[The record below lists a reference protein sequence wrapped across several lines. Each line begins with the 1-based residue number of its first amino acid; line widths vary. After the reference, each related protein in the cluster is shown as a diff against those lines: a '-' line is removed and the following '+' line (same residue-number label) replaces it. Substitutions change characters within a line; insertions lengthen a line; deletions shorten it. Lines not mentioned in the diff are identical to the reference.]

1 MQSRS
6 DTRTVAITG
15 ATGFIGGR
23 LLDGLLSE
31 GSRPIVLA
39 RSPAPPQIQPWS
51 DARVQWE
58 PVDINDSEA
67 LRTALELA
75 RPDVLFHLAG
85 TRGRSG
91 EDSASTAC
99 AEVNVHLAIRVLD
112 AATKAGV
119 GRIVTVG
126 SAEEYGPQP
135 VPYHEEMA
143 WRATSPYGISKA
155 AATGF
160 ALAMQAED
168 GCPVVVVRPFTVYGP
183 RQPAHM
189 FISQAVTAAVT
200 EEPFEMSHG
209 EQRRDLVYIDDVVR
223 AFLAASRAPGV
234 EGRVINVGSGSAHRL
249 RDVAEMIWEIS
260 GTSAP
265 LKIGARQ
272 VASDQFQDTWAD
284 ITLAQRL
291 LGWSPSVDLQTGLEE
306 TLAWARA
313 ELRRG
318 TVQPAV

>member
-1 MQSRS
+1 MESRS
-6 DTRTVAITG
+6 DPRTVAITG

-51 DARVQWE
+51 DARVEWQ

-75 RPDVLFHLAG
+75 RPDVLFHIAG

-160 ALAMQAED
+160 ALAMHAED

-200 EEPFEMSHG
+200 GEPFEMSHG

-260 GTSAP
+260 GTTAP

-291 LGWSPSVDLQTGLEE
+291 LGWSPSVDLQTGLQE
-306 TLAWARA
+306 TLDWART

-318 TVQPAV
+318 TVQPAA

>member
-1 MQSRS
+1 MTENPAERV
-6 DTRTVAITG
+6 VAITG

-23 LLDGLLSE
+23 LLDALLSE
-31 GSRPIVLA
+31 GSQPVVLA

-51 DARVQWE
+51 DARVRWE
-58 PVDINDSEA
+58 PVDLADDAAI
-67 LRTALELA
+67 LEFLA
-75 RPDVLFHLAG
+75 RVQPAALFHLAG
-85 TRGRSG
+85 TRGRPQEG
-91 EDSASTAC
+91 SASKAC
-99 AEVNVHLAIRVLD
+99 EEVNVHLAVRVLE
-112 AATKAGV
+112 AATKARV
-119 GRIVTVG
+119 GRVVTVG

-160 ALAMQAED
+160 ALAMHAEE
-168 GCPVVVVRPFTVYGP
+168 GCPVVVLRPFTVYGP

-189 FISQAVTAAVT
+189 FISQAMTAAVT
-200 EEPFEMSHG
+200 EQPFEMSHG
-209 EQRRDLVYIDDVVR
+209 EQRRDLIHVDDVVR
-223 AFLAASRAPGV
+223 AFLAASRARGV
-234 EGRVINVGSGSAHRL
+234 EGRVINVGTGSAHRL

-260 GTSAP
+260 GTRAP
-265 LKIGARQ
+265 LRIGARQ

-291 LGWSPSVDLQTGLEE
+291 LGWSPSVDLRTGLEE
-306 TLAWARA
+306 TLDWART

-318 TVQPAV
+318 RVRPAA

>member
-1 MQSRS
+1 MQSHS
-6 DTRTVAITG
+6 DPQNVAITG
-15 ATGFIGGR
+15 STGFIGGR

-39 RSPAPPQIQPWS
+39 RSPGPPQIQPWS
-51 DARVQWE
+51 DARIQWE
-58 PVDINDSEA
+58 PVDINDSDA
-67 LRTALELA
+67 LRAVLERV
-75 RPDVLFHLAG
+75 RPDVLFHIAG

-91 EDSASTAC
+91 EESASTAC

-112 AATKAGV
+112 AATEAGV

-126 SAEEYGPQP
+126 SAEEYGPQS
-135 VPYHEEMA
+135 VPYHEEMG

-160 ALAMQAED
+160 ALAMHAED

-189 FISQAVTAAVT
+189 FISQAVTAAVA

-306 TLAWARA
+306 TLDWART

-318 TVQPAV
+318 TVQPAA

>member
-1 MQSRS
+1 VTENPAERV
-6 DTRTVAITG
+6 VAITG

-23 LLDGLLSE
+23 LLDALLLE
-31 GSRPIVLA
+31 GSRPVVLA
-39 RSPAPPQIQPWS
+39 RSPEPPQIQPWS
-51 DARVQWE
+51 DSRVQWE
-58 PVDINDSEA
+58 PVDLADDAVIHQS
-67 LRTALELA
+67 LA
-75 RPDVLFHLAG
+75 RLKPDALFHLAG
-85 TRGRSG
+85 TRGRPQQG
-91 EDSASTAC
+91 SASTAC
-99 AEVNVHLAIRVLD
+99 EEVNVHLAVRVLE
-112 AATKAGV
+112 AATEAGV
-119 GRIVTVG
+119 GRVVTVG

-160 ALAMQAED
+160 ALAMHAEE
-168 GCPVVVVRPFTVYGP
+168 GCPVVVLRPFTVYGP
-183 RQPAHM
+183 RQPPHM
-189 FISQAVTAAVT
+189 FISQAMTAAVAD
-200 EEPFEMSHG
+200 EPFEMSHG
-209 EQRRDLVYIDDVVR
+209 EQRRDLIYVDDVVR
-223 AFLAASRAPGV
+223 AFLAASRARGV
-234 EGRVINVGSGSAHRL
+234 EGRVINIGTGSAHRL

-260 GTSAP
+260 GTRAP

-306 TLAWARA
+306 TLDWART

-318 TVQPAV
+318 RVRPAA